1 MRTLSNRIQLLREAL
16 HANREGRATKR
27 QLERELA
34 AYQSPGDRL
43 EIEEIVARHSDAETR
58 QIRQILD
65 RQAA

>member
-1 MRTLSNRIQLLREAL
+1 MTTLTTRIHLLRQAL
-16 HANREGRATKR
+16 HTDREGRAMQR

-34 AYQSPGDRL
+34 AYSTPKDRL
-43 EIEEIVARHSDAETR
+43 EIEEIVDRYSEDETR